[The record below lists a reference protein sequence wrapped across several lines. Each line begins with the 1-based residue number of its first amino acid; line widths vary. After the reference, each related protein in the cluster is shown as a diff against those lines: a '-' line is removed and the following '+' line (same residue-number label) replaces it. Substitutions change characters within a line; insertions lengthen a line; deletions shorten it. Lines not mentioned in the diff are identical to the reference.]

1 MKEKPVIAVTVGD
14 PAGVGPEIVVKAI
27 SSGKLDRYGQPLL
40 IGDARV
46 LYQAMGLCRLPL
58 PLEEVSQVPSA
69 QPRPGAYPLLDMKNI
84 SPDDYQLGQVGRESG
99 RASVEYLLKA
109 IELALSGHIQALVTA
124 PISKEAINLAGYSYP
139 GHTEI
144 LAEKTGTKE
153 YSTMMVVGKLR
164 VVHLSWHVSLSQA
177 CALVNKE
184 GVAQAIRMA
193 LLGARELGIT
203 SPRVAVAGLN
213 PHAGEAGL
221 IGAEEE
227 AEIAPAIAEAARQGV
242 QIWGPLSPDTV
253 FLRAARGE
261 FDLVVAMYHDQG
273 HIPAKLI
280 GFEGGVNVTLGLP
293 ILRTSV
299 VHGTAFDLAGQ
310 GRADPSS
317 LINAFELA
325 SRIISRR
332 RLQPS

>member
-1 MKEKPVIAVTVGD
+1 MKGKPVIAVTMGD
-14 PAGVGPEIVVKAI
+14 PAGIGPEIVLKAF
-27 SSGKLDRYGQPLL
+27 SAGQLNSYGQLVL

-46 LYQAMGLCRLPL
+46 LHQAMDFCGLSLD
-58 PLEEVSQVPSA
+58 LEEVTEIPPA
-69 QPRPGAYPLLDMKNI
+69 QPRPGAVSLVDMRNI
-84 SPDDYQLGQVGRESG
+84 SPSDYRLGQVGRESG

-109 IELALSGHIQALVTA
+109 IELVGEGRLHALVTA
-124 PISKEAINLAGYSYP
+124 PICKEAINSAGYAYP

-144 LAEKTGTKE
+144 LAERTGTRE
-153 YSTMMVVGKLR
+153 YSTMMVVERLR
-164 VVHLSWHVSLSQA
+164 VVHLSWHVSLKQA

-184 GVAQAIRMA
+184 RVAQAIRMA
-193 LLGARELGIT
+193 LLGARELGLT
-203 SPRVAVAGLN
+203 SPRIAVAGLN

-227 AEIAPAIAEAARQGV
+227 EEIAPAIAQAALQGV
-242 QIWGPLSPDTV
+242 KIWGPLSPDTV
-253 FLRAARGE
+253 FLRASRGE

-280 GFEGGVNVTLGLP
+280 GFEQGVNVTLGLP

-317 LINAFELA
+317 LINAIKLA
-325 SRIISRR
+325 GEIINRR